1 MNRVFNRE
9 MLILARES
17 RGLTQ
22 SEFADELAKK
32 LAMVI
37 TQATISKIENG
48 LKEPTPEQISSFAQC
63 LKYRKEFFYL
73 AEQIRHFGSGCVYH
87 RKKQRTPESKLR
99 YLLAMINVR
108 SIQVKTLLQSAEI
121 ETENE
126 FPRLDVDE
134 HGPPEK
140 IAKTVRAMWKLPP
153 GPVQHL
159 TRAIED
165 AGGIVLRCDFETRDV
180 DALSQLSPDVP
191 PLFLINSSIPTDR
204 MRWTLA
210 HELGH
215 IIMHTMPTD
224 DMEKEA
230 DRFASE
236 FLMPQDEIKPDLF
249 GVTLPKL
256 ANLKPY
262 WKVSMNALLK
272 RAGDLGT
279 ISPRMR
285 TFLWTQMGRAGY
297 RLNEP
302 VPLPQEE
309 PTLIDE
315 IITMH
320 SNELGYSTDDLGTI
334 TYTYEDEVRALYLA
348 RKSRLRV
355 VG

>member
-1 MNRVFNRE
+1 MNRIFNRE

-22 SEFADELAKK
+22 SEFAKELEHVMPIA
-32 LAMVI
+32 
-37 TQATISKIENG
+37 QATISKIENG
-48 LKEPTPEQISSFAQC
+48 LKEPTPEQVSSFAQC
-63 LKYRKEFFYL
+63 LKYREEFFYL
-73 AEQIRHFGSGCVYH
+73 SEHIRHFGSGCVYH
-87 RKKQRTPESKLR
+87 RKKQRAPESKLR

-121 ETENE
+121 DTENE

-153 GPVQHL
+153 GPVQNL

-165 AGGIVLRCDFETRDV
+165 AGGIVIICDFGTRDV
-180 DALSQLSPDVP
+180 DALSQLHPDIP
-191 PLFLINSSIPTDR
+191 PLFLINSSIPADR

-215 IIMHTMPTD
+215 IIMHTMPTG

-230 DRFASE
+230 DRFAAE
-236 FLMPQDEIKPDLF
+236 FLMPQDEIRHDLYNI
-249 GVTLPKL
+249 TLPKL

-262 WKVSMNALLK
+262 WKVSMNALLR
-272 RAGDLGT
+272 RAGDIGT
-279 ISPRMR
+279 ITPRMR
-285 TFLWTQMGRAGY
+285 AFLWTQMGTAGY

-302 VPLPQEE
+302 VPIPSEQ
-309 PTLIDE
+309 PSLIDE
-315 IITMH
+315 IIAMH
-320 SNELGYSTDDLGTI
+320 STELGYSAKDLGTI
-334 TYTYEDEVRALYLA
+334 TYTYEDEVRSVYLA
-348 RKSRLRV
+348 TKSRLRIV
-355 VG
+355 S